1 MWVGW
6 FIVEKSPFVN
16 CVKSPSVTDL
26 VRSNGGAAGQ
36 DCAFSPPER
45 LGFGRAIIHMRII
58 ATGSIMQPQPHLTHS
73 AKNRAQGLLSGG
85 VLPAIPVMET
95 GRDFPIATLIQ
106 HKARAHALLDV
117 ASGRYPT
124 RALVAL
130 DQVSRAWL
138 KRWNNPH
145 LDEIDTIARVLD
157 RPGAYFFSVNYEWG
171 CTCRVAPS
179 PDRAS
184 ARLIRVLDWMTPG
197 LGSNLVAARVSGA
210 PAGPFVLVTWPGYT
224 GVLQVMAP
232 GRFSASLNQAP
243 MRKAVGLFYVDWAAN
258 RRRVWSMPH
267 PTPGHLLRTVSEE
280 ARTFADARRML
291 IERPISTPAIFS
303 IAGINPNETCVIE
316 RTEHE
321 AKVRDGAHVA
331 ANHWEAA
338 GWYGHP
344 RGEDSPG
351 RARLMSGIAPD
362 FDPKFPWLERP
373 ILNDNTRLVMVA
385 DARRGQ
391 ILAQGFEKT
400 GPATEP
406 LELTWQIAA

>member
-1 MWVGW
+1 M
-6 FIVEKSPFVN
+6 P
-16 CVKSPSVTDL
+16 
-26 VRSNGGAAGQ
+26 
-36 DCAFSPPER
+36 
-45 LGFGRAIIHMRII
+45 IHIEAMNS
-58 ATGSIMQPQPHLTHS
+58 GNLKHPHARLTHS
-73 AKNRAQGLLSGG
+73 ARFRAQGLQSGDL
-85 VLPAIPVMET
+85 LPAIPVIET
-95 GRDFPIATLIQ
+95 GRDFPLQTLMQ

-117 ASGRYPT
+117 ASGRYPA
-124 RALVAL
+124 RALMAL
-130 DQVSRAWL
+130 DTVSRAWL

-145 LDEIDTIARVLD
+145 LAEIDTIASVLD

-179 PDRAS
+179 PDRSS
-184 ARLIRVLDWMTPG
+184 ARLVRVLDWMTPG
-197 LGSNLVAARVSGA
+197 LGRNLVAARVTGA
-210 PAGPFVLVTWPGYT
+210 PAGPFVLLTWPGYT

-258 RRRVWSMPH
+258 RRRVWAMPH

-280 ARTFADARRML
+280 AQTFAQARQML

-303 IAGINPNETCVIE
+303 LAGIDPGETTVIE
-316 RTEHE
+316 RTEHD

-344 RGEDSPG
+344 RGQDSPG
-351 RARLMSGIAPD
+351 RARMMSGIAPD
-362 FDPKFPWLERP
+362 LDPRFPWLKSP
-373 ILNDNTRLVMVA
+373 ILNDHTRLVMVA
-385 DARRGQ
+385 DARLGQ
-391 ILAQGFEKT
+391 LVAQGYEKT

-406 LELTWQIAA
+406 LELSWKIAA

>member
-1 MWVGW
+1 M
-6 FIVEKSPFVN
+6 FP
-16 CVKSPSVTDL
+16 
-26 VRSNGGAAGQ
+26 
-36 DCAFSPPER
+36 PPER
-45 LGFGRAIIHMRII
+45 LGFGCSVDHMLEIT
-58 ATGSIMQPQPHLTHS
+58 TGSLMQLQPHLKHS
-73 AKNRAQGLLSGG
+73 SRNRAQGLVSGDI
-85 VLPAIPVMET
+85 LPAIPVMEA
-95 GRDFPIATLIQ
+95 GRDFPLQTLVQ

-117 ASGRYPT
+117 ASARYPA
-124 RALVAL
+124 RALAAL

-145 LDEIDTIARVLD
+145 LDEIDTIASVLD

-179 PDRAS
+179 PDRTS

-197 LGSNLVAARVSGA
+197 LGANLVAARVSGA
-210 PAGPFVLVTWPGYT
+210 PGGPFVLLTWPGYT

-280 ARTFADARRML
+280 AQTFADARRML

-303 IAGINPNETCVIE
+303 MAGINPGETVVIE
-316 RTEHE
+316 RTEHD

-331 ANHWEAA
+331 ANHWETS
-338 GWYGHP
+338 GWHGHP
-344 RGEDSPG
+344 RGLDSPG
-351 RARLMSGIAPD
+351 RARMMSGIAPEL
-362 FDPKFPWLERP
+362 DPRFPWLKSP
-373 ILNDNTRLVMVA
+373 ILNDHTRLVMVA
-385 DARRGQ
+385 DARQGHL
-391 ILAQGFEKT
+391 IAQGFEKSA
-400 GPATEP
+400 PATEP
-406 LELTWQIAA
+406 LDLTWKIAA